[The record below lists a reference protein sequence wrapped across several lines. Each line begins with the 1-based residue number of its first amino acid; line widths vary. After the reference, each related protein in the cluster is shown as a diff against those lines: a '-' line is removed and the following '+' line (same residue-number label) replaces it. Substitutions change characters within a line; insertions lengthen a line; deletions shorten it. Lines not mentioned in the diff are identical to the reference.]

1 MFCVFPSFMFLSF
14 QSYLD
19 IDDHLIS
26 HNIMKLQLSLF
37 NNLILD
43 IGENSFALQAPTF
56 APRI

>member
-1 MFCVFPSFMFLSF
+1 MFFLRLSF
-14 QSYLD
+14 PSYLD